1 MKTSEEY
8 QIFIGCHDAQ
18 INNELVKDYELS
30 DIISNFF
37 MRNEVDFSLLKMAG
51 GYLYKDGTFVFEN
64 GVIISIVGAKEKE
77 VVKLGKILSKYM
89 NQESSLIIKNIV
101 GARIL

>member
-18 INNELVKDYELS
+18 IDNELVKDHELS
-30 DIISNFF
+30 DVISNFF
-37 MRNEVDFSLLKMAG
+37 TRKEVDFSLLKMVG
-51 GYLYKDGTFVFEN
+51 GYLYNDGTFIFEN
-64 GVIISIVGAKEKE
+64 GVIISIVGAKAKE
-77 VVKLGKILSKYM
+77 VVKLGKLLSMYM
-89 NQESSLIIKNIV
+89 NQESSLIIRNKV